1 MKLFLWSGGFVYGK
15 FLDGI
20 SEMKKVSVIIVS
32 YNVRSYLAHSI
43 DAILKSTHQ
52 LLEIIVVDNHSYD
65 GTCDYLKENY
75 QDIESLHVISNNENV
90 GFGKAVNQGSKVASG
105 EYMMI
110 LNPDT
115 IIEENTIS
123 TLVDYLDKNKNVG
136 MVGPKILNADGTLQ
150 LACKRSFPTIK
161 VALPKL
167 LGLDRIFPRSE
178 WAGKYNL
185 TYLDP
190 EKINK
195 VDAISGS
202 CMLIRSIIFKE
213 INGFDEKF
221 FMFGEDLDICKRV
234 WENNYEIHYL
244 PKTKIIHYKGES
256 VKTAPYDS
264 REAFYHSMNVY
275 INKHYS
281 STLGAF
287 TRFFISTGISLRKL
301 ISTISDN
308 RSLLIS
314 VILDIFIIIIA
325 FITAINFRFSNLNPI
340 VLSKGL
346 VPMIYVLLWIFV
358 GSFFQLYSRYILSYS
373 RALIASISGFLIAV
387 LFTYFFKQ
395 YAYSRLVIVLASS
408 IIILILP
415 GWRVLL
421 HYLISRGYF
430 RSVNRP
436 RSILFSRKSIIA
448 GADVE
453 GVRIAE
459 SIIKRFDSGLD
470 LVGFVDYKCPANK
483 KDLPIPFIG
492 NIDELR
498 QITSSH
504 NIYEVIFS
512 TSAFSNKQILN
523 FMDDTRDLRL
533 VYRMVPREKDILLGK
548 THIEDIGG
556 ISFVNIEYNLFYRL
570 HRISKRLFDIIIS
583 FLILL
588 IMSPLITLYFM
599 LGKSVRM
606 SFWGEN
612 SSKIDT
618 IIFDSE
624 NKLVRDIPLFISVF
638 FGEISIVGSSMIEST
653 RKNPGILCQP
663 GITGLERIRNLQYD
677 PDIRKAVEHYY
688 IQNQNLKLDLEIIIK
703 TLLSR

>member
-1 MKLFLWSGGFVYGK
+1 MKPFLWFGGFVFGK

-20 SEMKKVSVIIVS
+20 NKMKKVSVIIIS
-32 YNVRSYLAHSI
+32 YNVRSYLAHAI
-43 DAILKSTHQ
+43 DAILKSNYEN
-52 LLEIIVVDNHSYD
+52 LEIIVVDNHSYD

-75 QDIESLHVISNNENV
+75 QDIKSLHVISNNENV
-90 GFGKAVNQGSKVASG
+90 GFGRAVNQASEFATG
-105 EYMMI
+105 EYMMV

-123 TLVDYLDKNKNVG
+123 TLVEYLEKNNNVG
-136 MVGPKILNADGTLQ
+136 IVGPKILNADGTLQ

-167 LGLDRIFPRSE
+167 LGLDRVFPNSR

-190 EKINK
+190 EKIHK

-202 CMLIRSIIFKE
+202 CMLIRSKIFKE

-221 FMFGEDLDICKRV
+221 FMFGEDLDLCKRI
-234 WENNYEIHYL
+234 WESDHEIHYM
-244 PKTKIIHYKGES
+244 PGTKIIHYKGES
-256 VKTAPYDS
+256 VRAAPYDS
-264 REAFYHSMNVY
+264 REAFYQSMNIY

-287 TRFFISTGISLRKL
+287 TRFFIAVGISLRKL
-301 ISTISDN
+301 ISAISDN
-308 RSLLIS
+308 KSLFIS
-314 VILDIFIIIIA
+314 VILDIFVIMIA
-325 FITAINFRFSNLNPI
+325 FVTAINFRFSNLSPI

-346 VPMIYVLLWIFV
+346 VPIIYVLLWIFV
-358 GSFFQLYSRYILSYS
+358 GSIFQLYSRYILSYS
-373 RALIASISGFLIAV
+373 RALIASVSGFLIAV

-415 GWRVLL
+415 GWRVLF

-430 RSVNRP
+430 RSVG
-436 RSILFSRKSIIA
+436 RSSSLLFSRKSIIA
-448 GADVE
+448 GADSE

-470 LVGFVDYKCPANK
+470 IVGFVDHECPTNK
-483 KDLPIPFIG
+483 KELPIPFIG

-498 QITSSH
+498 QITKSH

-512 TSAFSNKQILN
+512 TSAFSNKEILN
-523 FMDDTRDLRL
+523 FMDDTRDQRL

-588 IMSPLITLYFM
+588 FLSPLITLYFL
-599 LGKSVRM
+599 LGKTIRM

-612 SSKIDT
+612 NSKIET

-624 NKLVRDIPLFISVF
+624 NKIVRDIPLFISVF
-638 FGEISIVGSSMIEST
+638 FGDISIVGSSMVEFT
-653 RKNPGILCQP
+653 QKNPEILCQP
-663 GITGLERIRNLQYD
+663 GMTGLERIRNVRFD
-677 PDIRKAVEHYY
+677 PDIRRAVEHYY

-703 TLLSR
+703 TLLG

>member
-1 MKLFLWSGGFVYGK
+1 MKN
-15 FLDGI
+15 
-20 SEMKKVSVIIVS
+20 VSIIIVS

-43 DAILKSTHQ
+43 DAILKSDHKNI
-52 LLEIIVVDNHSYD
+52 EIIVVDNHSYD

-75 QDIESLHVISNNENV
+75 QDIESVNIISNSENV
-90 GFGKAVNQGSKVASG
+90 GFGKAVNQASKIATN
-105 EYMMI
+105 EYIMV

-115 IIEENTIS
+115 IIEESTIS
-123 TLVDYLDKNKNVG
+123 TLVDYLDKKNHVG

-167 LGLDRIFPRSE
+167 LGLDRIFPNSR

-190 EKINK
+190 EKVHK

-202 CMLIRSIIFKE
+202 CMLIKSKIFE
-213 INGFDEKF
+213 AINGFDENF
-221 FMFGEDLDICKRV
+221 FMFGEDLDLCKRV
-234 WENNYEIHYL
+234 WEENYEIHYL
-244 PKTKIIHYKGES
+244 PKTKIIHYKGQS
-256 VKTAPYDS
+256 VKTATYDS
-264 REAFYHSMNVY
+264 REAFYKSMKIY
-275 INKHYS
+275 IKKHYS
-281 STLGAF
+281 STLGVF
-287 TRFFISTGISLRKL
+287 TRFFISAGISLRKL
-301 ISTISDN
+301 FSAASDN
-308 RSLLIS
+308 RSLFIS
-314 VILDIFIIIIA
+314 IILDTFVIIIA
-325 FITAINFRFSNLNPI
+325 FISAINFRFSNLSPI

-373 RALIASISGFLIAV
+373 RALIASVSGFFIAV

-395 YAYSRLVIVLASS
+395 YAYSRFVIILSSS
-408 IIILILP
+408 IIILVLP

-421 HYLISRGYF
+421 HYFISRGYF
-430 RSVNRP
+430 RSVSRS

-448 GADVE
+448 GVDSE
-453 GVRIAE
+453 GIRIAE
-459 SIIKRFDSGLD
+459 SILKRFDSGLD
-470 LVGFVDYKCPANK
+470 LVGFVDYKCPTDK

-498 QITSSH
+498 EITKNN

-512 TSAFSNKQILN
+512 TSAFSNKEILN
-523 FMDDTRDLRL
+523 FMDSTRDLRL
-533 VYRMVPREKDILLGK
+533 VYRMVPREKDILLGR

-588 IMSPLITLYFM
+588 VLSPFMTLYFI
-599 LGKSVRM
+599 LGKTVRI

-612 SSKIDT
+612 NTKIDT

-624 NKLVRDIPLFISVF
+624 NKLIRDIPLFISVF
-638 FGEISIVGSSMIEST
+638 FGDLSIVGSSMIDYNK
-653 RKNPGILCQP
+653 KNPEILCQP
-663 GITGLERIRNLQYD
+663 GLTGLERIRNVRFD

-703 TLLSR
+703 TLLNG

>member
-1 MKLFLWSGGFVYGK
+1 MKLFSWFGDCVFGK

-20 SEMKKVSVIIVS
+20 NKMKKVSVIIVS

-43 DAILKSTHQ
+43 DAILKSNYAR
-52 LLEIIVVDNHSYD
+52 LEIIVVDNHSYD

-75 QDIESLHVISNNENV
+75 QDVASLHVISNSENV
-90 GFGKAVNQGSKVASG
+90 GFGKAVNQASVLANG
-105 EYMMI
+105 EYIMV

-123 TLVDYLDKNKNVG
+123 TLIHYLDKNNSVG
-136 MVGPKILNADGTLQ
+136 MVGPKILNADATLQ
-150 LACKRSFPTIK
+150 LSCKRSFPTIK

-167 LGLDRIFPRSE
+167 LGLDKIFPKSR

-185 TYLDP
+185 TYLNP
-190 EKINK
+190 EKTHK

-202 CMLIRSIIFKE
+202 CMLIKSKIFE
-213 INGFDEKF
+213 DLSGFDEKF
-221 FMFGEDLDICKRV
+221 FMFGEDIDLCKRI
-234 WENNYEIHYL
+234 WELGYEIHYV
-244 PKTKIIHYKGES
+244 PNTKIIHYKGES
-256 VKTAPYDS
+256 VRTAPYDS
-264 REAFYHSMNVY
+264 REAFYQSMNIY

-287 TRFFISTGISLRKL
+287 MRFFISAGISLRKL
-301 ISTISDN
+301 VSTVNDKRSVFIS
-308 RSLLIS
+308 L
-314 VILDIFIIIIA
+314 ILDILVIIIA
-325 FITAINFRFSNLNPI
+325 FIFAINFRFSNLSPI
-340 VLSKGL
+340 ILSKGL
-346 VPMIYVLLWIFV
+346 VPIVYVLLWIFV
-358 GSFFQLYSRYILSYS
+358 GSLFQLYSRYILSYS
-373 RALIASISGFLIAV
+373 RALIASVSGFLIAV

-415 GWRVLL
+415 GWRVML

-430 RSVNRP
+430 RSVSRP

-448 GADVE
+448 GADME
-453 GVRIAE
+453 GIRIAE

-470 LVGFVDYKCPANK
+470 LVGFVDYECPKNK

-498 QITSSH
+498 EITQSH

-548 THIEDIGG
+548 TNIEDIGG

-570 HRISKRLFDIIIS
+570 HRISKRAFDIIVS
-583 FLILL
+583 FFLL
-588 IMSPLITLYFM
+588 LMLSPIVTAFFI
-599 LGKSVRM
+599 LGKTVRM
-606 SFWGEN
+606 NFWAEN
-612 SSKIDT
+612 NSKIDA
-618 IIFDSE
+618 IIFDSK

-638 FGEISIVGSSMIEST
+638 FGDISIVGSSMIESSNE
-653 RKNPGILCQP
+653 NPKILCQP
-663 GITGLERIRNLQYD
+663 GITGLERIRNIRFD

-703 TLLSR
+703 TLLNG

>member
-1 MKLFLWSGGFVYGK
+1 MRLSLWFGGFEYGK

-20 SEMKKVSVIIVS
+20 DRMKKVSVIIVS
-32 YNVRSYLAHSI
+32 YNVRSYLAHGI
-43 DAILKSTHQ
+43 DAILKSNYAK
-52 LLEIIVVDNHSYD
+52 LEIIVVDNHSYD

-75 QDIESLHVISNNENV
+75 QDIDLLHVISNSENV
-90 GFGKAVNQGSKVASG
+90 GFGKAVNQASKIATG
-105 EYMMI
+105 EYLMV

-123 TLVDYLDKNKNVG
+123 ILVNYLDQNNKVG

-167 LGLDRIFPRSE
+167 LGLDRIFPKSR

-190 EKINK
+190 EKIHK

-202 CMLIRSIIFKE
+202 CMLIKSKIFND

-221 FMFGEDLDICKRV
+221 FMFGEDLDLCKRV
-234 WENNYEIHYL
+234 WENGHGIYYL
-244 PKTKIIHYKGES
+244 PETKIIHYKGES

-264 REAFYHSMNVY
+264 REAFYHSMNIY

-287 TRFFISTGISLRKL
+287 TRFFIATGISLRKL
-301 ISTISDN
+301 ISAISDN
-308 RSLLIS
+308 RSFLIS
-314 VILDIFIIIIA
+314 VILDIFVIIMA
-325 FITAINFRFSNLNPI
+325 FVTAINFRFSNLSPI

-346 VPMIYVLLWIFV
+346 VPMVYVLLWIFV

-373 RALIASISGFLIAV
+373 RALIASISGFFIAV

-408 IIILILP
+408 IIILVLP

-421 HYLISRGYF
+421 HYLISKGYF
-430 RSVNRP
+430 RSVSRS

-448 GADVE
+448 GADSE

-470 LVGFVDYKCPANK
+470 IVGFVDHECPTNK
-483 KDLPIPFIG
+483 KELPIPFIG
-492 NIDELR
+492 NIDDLR
-498 QITSSH
+498 QIAKSY

-512 TSAFSNKQILN
+512 TSAFSNKEILN

-533 VYRMVPREKDILLGK
+533 VYRMVPREKDIILGK

-588 IMSPLITLYFM
+588 LLSPVITIYFI
-599 LGKSVRM
+599 LGKTIRM

-612 SSKIDT
+612 NSKIDT
-618 IIFDSE
+618 IIFNSK
-624 NKLVRDIPLFISVF
+624 NKLVRDIPLFINVF
-638 FGEISIVGSSMIEST
+638 SGDISIVGSSMIEFT
-653 RKNPGILCQP
+653 KKNPEILCQP
-663 GITGLERIRNLQYD
+663 GITGLERIRNVRLD

-703 TLLSR
+703 TLLN

>member
-1 MKLFLWSGGFVYGK
+1 MKLFLWFGGFAYGK
-15 FLDGI
+15 FLVGI
-20 SEMKKVSVIIVS
+20 NKMKKVSVIIVS
-32 YNVRSYLAHSI
+32 YNVRSYLAHAI
-43 DAILKSTHQ
+43 DAVLKSTHER
-52 LLEIIVVDNHSYD
+52 LEIIVVDNHSYD

-75 QDIESLHVISNNENV
+75 QNIKSLHVISNSENI
-90 GFGKAVNQGSKVASG
+90 GFGKAVNQASEIATG
-105 EYMMI
+105 EYIMV

-123 TLVDYLDKNKNVG
+123 TLVEYLEKNNSVG

-167 LGLDRIFPRSE
+167 MGLDRIFPKSR

-190 EKINK
+190 EKIHK

-202 CMLIRSIIFKE
+202 CMLMKAKIFKE
-213 INGFDEKF
+213 LNGFDENF
-221 FMFGEDLDICKRV
+221 FMFGEDLDLCKRM
-234 WENNYEIHYL
+234 WESDHEIHYL
-244 PKTKIIHYKGES
+244 PDTKIIHYKGES
-256 VKTAPYDS
+256 VRAAPYDS
-264 REAFYHSMNVY
+264 REAFYHSMNIY

-287 TRFFISTGISLRKL
+287 TRFFIATGISLRKL
-301 ISTISDN
+301 ISAISDN
-308 RSLLIS
+308 RSLFIS
-314 VILDIFIIIIA
+314 IILDIFIIIMA
-325 FITAINFRFSNLNPI
+325 FITAINFRFSNFSPI
-340 VLSKGL
+340 ILSKGL
-346 VPMIYVLLWIFV
+346 VPMVYVLLWIFV

-373 RALIASISGFLIAV
+373 RALIASISGFFIAV

-408 IIILILP
+408 IIILVLP

-421 HYLISRGYF
+421 HYLISKGYF
-430 RSVNRP
+430 RSVSRS

-448 GADVE
+448 GADSE

-470 LVGFVDYKCPANK
+470 IVGFVDHECPTNK
-483 KDLPIPFIG
+483 KELPIPFIG
-492 NIDELR
+492 NIDDLR
-498 QITSSH
+498 QIAKSY

-512 TSAFSNKQILN
+512 TSAFSNKEILN

-533 VYRMVPREKDILLGK
+533 VYRMVPREKDIILGK

-588 IMSPLITLYFM
+588 LLSPVITIYFI
-599 LGKSVRM
+599 LGKTIRM

-612 SSKIDT
+612 NSKIDT
-618 IIFDSE
+618 IIFNSK
-624 NKLVRDIPLFISVF
+624 NKLVRDIPLFINVF
-638 FGEISIVGSSMIEST
+638 SGDISIVGSSMIEFT
-653 RKNPGILCQP
+653 KKNPEILCQP
-663 GITGLERIRNLQYD
+663 GITGLERIRNVRLD

-703 TLLSR
+703 TLLN

>member
-1 MKLFLWSGGFVYGK
+1 MKN
-15 FLDGI
+15 
-20 SEMKKVSVIIVS
+20 VSIIIVS

-43 DAILKSTHQ
+43 DAILKSDHKNI
-52 LLEIIVVDNHSYD
+52 EIIVVDNHSYD

-75 QDIESLHVISNNENV
+75 QDIESVNIISNSENV
-90 GFGKAVNQGSKVASG
+90 GFGKAVNQASKIATN
-105 EYMMI
+105 EYIMV

-115 IIEENTIS
+115 IIEESTIS
-123 TLVDYLDKNKNVG
+123 TLVDYLDKKNHVG

-167 LGLDRIFPRSE
+167 LGLDRIFPNSR

-190 EKINK
+190 EKVHK

-202 CMLIRSIIFKE
+202 CMLIKSKIFKA
-213 INGFDEKF
+213 INGFDENF
-221 FMFGEDLDICKRV
+221 FMFGEDLDLCKRV
-234 WENNYEIHYL
+234 WEENYEIHYL
-244 PKTKIIHYKGES
+244 PKTKIIHYKGQS
-256 VKTAPYDS
+256 VKTATYDS
-264 REAFYHSMNVY
+264 REAFYKSMKIY
-275 INKHYS
+275 IKKHYS
-281 STLGAF
+281 STLGVF
-287 TRFFISTGISLRKL
+287 TRFFISVGISLRKL
-301 ISTISDN
+301 FSAVSDN
-308 RSLLIS
+308 RSLFIS
-314 VILDIFIIIIA
+314 VILDTFVIITA
-325 FITAINFRFSNLNPI
+325 FISAINFRFSNLSPI

-373 RALIASISGFLIAV
+373 RALIASVSGFFIAV

-395 YAYSRLVIVLASS
+395 YAYSRFVIILSSS
-408 IIILILP
+408 IIILVLP

-421 HYLISRGYF
+421 HYFISRGYF
-430 RSVNRP
+430 RSVSRS

-448 GADVE
+448 GVDSE
-453 GVRIAE
+453 GIRIAE
-459 SIIKRFDSGLD
+459 SILKRFDSGLD
-470 LVGFVDYKCPANK
+470 LVGFVDYKCPTDK

-498 QITSSH
+498 EITKNN

-512 TSAFSNKQILN
+512 TSAFSNKEILN
-523 FMDDTRDLRL
+523 FMDSTRDLRL
-533 VYRMVPREKDILLGK
+533 VYRMVPREKDILLGR

-588 IMSPLITLYFM
+588 VLSPFMTLYFI
-599 LGKSVRM
+599 LGKTVRI

-612 SSKIDT
+612 NTKIDT

-624 NKLVRDIPLFISVF
+624 NKLIRDIPLFISVF
-638 FGEISIVGSSMIEST
+638 FGDLSIVGSSMIDYNK
-653 RKNPGILCQP
+653 KNPEILCQP
-663 GITGLERIRNLQYD
+663 GLTGLERIRNVKFD
-677 PDIRKAVEHYY
+677 PDIRRAVEHYY

-703 TLLSR
+703 TLLNG

>member
-1 MKLFLWSGGFVYGK
+1 MN
-15 FLDGI
+15 
-20 SEMKKVSVIIVS
+20 KVTVIIVS
-32 YNVRSYLAHSI
+32 YNVRSYLAHAI
-43 DAILKSTHQ
+43 DSILKSNYSN
-52 LLEIIVVDNHSYD
+52 LEIIVIDNHSYD
-65 GTCDYLKENY
+65 GTFEYLKENY
-75 QDIESLHVISNNENV
+75 KDIDSLKVISNRENI
-90 GFGKAVNQGSKVASG
+90 GFGKAVNQAYRIANGN
-105 EYMMI
+105 YILI

-123 TLVDYLDKNKNVG
+123 TMVDYLEKNENVG

-161 VALPKL
+161 VALPKI
-167 LGLDRIFPRSE
+167 LGLDRIFPRSR

-190 EKINK
+190 EKIHK

-202 CMLIRSIIFKE
+202 CMLMKSDLFKE
-213 INGFDEKF
+213 MNGFDERF
-221 FMFGEDLDICKRV
+221 FMFGEDLDLCKRI
-234 WENNYEIHYL
+234 WESKHEIHYI
-244 PKTKIIHYKGES
+244 PYTKIIHYKGES
-256 VKTAPYDS
+256 VRTAPYDS
-264 REAFYHSMNVY
+264 REAFYHSMNIY
-275 INKHYS
+275 IKKHYS

-287 TRFFISTGISLRKL
+287 TKFFISTGISLRKL
-301 ISTISDN
+301 ISAVNDN
-308 RSLLIS
+308 KSLFIS
-314 VILDIFIIIIA
+314 VFLDVFVIIMAFII
-325 FITAINFRFSNLNPI
+325 AINFRFSNLSPI

-373 RALIASISGFLIAV
+373 RALIASVSGFFIAV

-408 IIILILP
+408 IIILFLP

-430 RSVNRP
+430 RNVSQS

-448 GADVE
+448 GADSE
-453 GVRIAE
+453 GIRIAE

-470 LVGFVDYKCPANK
+470 LVGFVDHECPAHK
-483 KDLPIPFIG
+483 KELPIPFIG

-498 QITSSH
+498 QITKSH

-533 VYRMVPREKDILLGK
+533 VYRMVPHEKDILLGK

-570 HRISKRLFDIIIS
+570 HRISKRVFDILVS
-583 FLILL
+583 FFFLL
-588 IMSPLITLYFM
+588 IFSPIITIFFL
-599 LGKSVRM
+599 LGKTVRM
-606 SFWGEN
+606 SFWGEK
-612 SSKIDT
+612 SST
-618 IIFDSE
+618 INTILFDSK
-624 NKLVRDIPLFISVF
+624 NKFIRDIPLFISVF
-638 FGEISIVGSSMIEST
+638 FGDISIVGSSMIESS
-653 RKNPGILCQP
+653 RENPKILCQP
-663 GITGLERIRNLQYD
+663 GITGLERIRNVRFD
-677 PDIRKAVEHYY
+677 NKIRKAVEHYY

-703 TLLSR
+703 TLLNG